1 MSFFI
6 NSKGGYLCIN
16 SRTTRVDTGNSVSI
30 TGNANINGVLNISG
44 NVSFLNSINLSGQLI
59 VSNLSIISSNILAT
73 GTMNVIG
80 NLIVTKDTTVTNNI
94 NVLTNLTASGY
105 ANIANIDATSITIAN
120 DSVST
125 YTTSANFLYQSANVL
140 IPPGTITMYGG
151 SSVPSGWLL
160 CDGNLYSKTTYSSL
174 YSLSSNTTANVT
186 GSYFYVPNMAARFPI
201 GCGGLYTINETAGNS
216 SVILTTS
223 STPSHTHVLTITQD
237 THTHTMPSH
246 THTATIYYASTKLY
260 TGNQGDIY
268 QAVGYSTSGKHNRAT
283 ETTYDV
289 TDSFV
294 NITTPSA
301 SAASNGSATAF
312 SIMNPYLAI
321 NYIIKY

>member
-151 SSVPSGWLL
+151 RREYG
-160 CDGNLYSKTTYSSL
+160 
-174 YSLSSNTTANVT
+174 
-186 GSYFYVPNMAARFPI
+186 
-201 GCGGLYTINETAGNS
+201 
-216 SVILTTS
+216 
-223 STPSHTHVLTITQD
+223 
-237 THTHTMPSH
+237 
-246 THTATIYYASTKLY
+246 
-260 TGNQGDIY
+260 
-268 QAVGYSTSGKHNRAT
+268 
-283 ETTYDV
+283 
-289 TDSFV
+289 
-294 NITTPSA
+294 
-301 SAASNGSATAF
+301 
-312 SIMNPYLAI
+312 
-321 NYIIKY
+321 